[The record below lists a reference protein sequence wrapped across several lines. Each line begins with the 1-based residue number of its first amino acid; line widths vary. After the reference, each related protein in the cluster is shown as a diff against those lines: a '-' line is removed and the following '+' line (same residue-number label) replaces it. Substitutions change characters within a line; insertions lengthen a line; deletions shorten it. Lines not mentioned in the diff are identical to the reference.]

1 MCISVKPSKGSNNN
15 VGSEDKVG
23 LGTECSSVVSIGSSS
38 ESTSSSEINVSDSGG
53 TDTDMKWEYADNYSA
68 DADFTWMANEEP
80 HRSRRTEILRKY
92 PEIKKLYGHEWRT
105 RYMVAGTVM
114 LQTLLAATMCNVSW
128 PLFLTVIYIVGAT
141 ANHSLFL
148 AIHEWSHNLGF
159 KKPFHNQIASAFANL
174 PIGMPYSA
182 SFKPYHMDHHRNQGV
197 HGLDTDIPH
206 PIEANIIQNRT
217 PFKVLYML
225 TQLAFYALRPTIIK
239 PLKPTRMMLFN
250 LLLQLSYDATMF
262 YLFGLNALLYLLLST
277 IICGSF
283 HPTAGHFLSEHLEVV
298 RGVETYSYYGP
309 LNYVTYNV
317 GYHNEHHDFPFV
329 PWSRLP
335 DVKKIAAEY
344 YDPLPV
350 CKSWVGIIWMYVTD
364 PKLGAY
370 SRVKR
375 MDRVSATERV
385 NPNDELGDKTAT
397 MNNNELLMA
406 DGLNSMNTSKK
417 VD

>member
-1 MCISVKPSKGSNNN
+1 MCLSVKNSESVNETNKDTLCLKKESMPNSPVPSSD
-15 VGSEDKVG
+15 SSSD
-23 LGTECSSVVSIGSSS
+23 SSVDIDMSDPTTNSI
-38 ESTSSSEINVSDSGG
+38 
-53 TDTDMKWEYADNYSA
+53 KWEYADNYNEE
-68 DADFTWMANEEP
+68 ADFTWMANEEP
-80 HRSRRTEILRKY
+80 HRSRRIEVLRKY

-105 RYMVAGTVM
+105 KYMVAATVI
-114 LQTLLAATMCNVSW
+114 LQITLAATMSNTSW
-128 PLFLTVIYIVGAT
+128 PVYLAVIYIVGAT

-174 PIGMPYSA
+174 PIGVPYSA

-197 HGLDTDIPH
+197 HGLDVDIPH
-206 PIEANIIQNRT
+206 PIEASIIQNRT
-217 PFKVLYML
+217 PLKILYML

-239 PLKPTRMMLFN
+239 PMKPTRMMVFN
-250 LLLQLSYDATMF
+250 LTLQVSFDVILYYCFGFGALG
-262 YLFGLNALLYLLLST
+262 YLFLST
-277 IICGSF
+277 FICGSF

-298 RGVETYSYYGP
+298 KGVETYSYYGV

-335 DVKKIAAEY
+335 TVRKIASEY
-344 YDPLPV
+344 YDTLPI

-375 MDRVSATERV
+375 HNRVSALEKV
-385 NPNDELGDKTAT
+385 NPNDDFGDKTAT
-397 MNNNELLMA
+397 MNEGELK
-406 DGLNSMNTSKK
+406 STKK
-417 VD
+417 VN

>member
-1 MCISVKPSKGSNNN
+1 MCISVKQNKAANIADSSKGHPPGNSDSNSDA
-15 VGSEDKVG
+15 GSEV
-23 LGTECSSVVSIGSSS
+23 
-38 ESTSSSEINVSDSGG
+38 NVSDA
-53 TDTDMKWEYADNYSA
+53 DDLKWEYANNYNG

-80 HRSRRTEILRKY
+80 HRSRRAEILKKH
-92 PEIKKLYGHEWRT
+92 PEIKRLYGHEWRT
-105 RYMVAGTVM
+105 KYMVAATVL
-114 LQTLLAATMCNVSW
+114 LQTALAVAMRNTSW
-128 PLFLTVIYIVGAT
+128 PLFLAVIYIVGAT

-159 KKPFHNQIASAFANL
+159 KNPSHNQIASAFANV
-174 PIGMPYSA
+174 PIGIPYSA

-206 PIEANIIQNRT
+206 PTEANIIQNRT
-217 PFKVLYML
+217 PLKVLYML
-225 TQLAFYALRPTIIK
+225 TQLAFYAIRPTVIK
-239 PLKPTRMMLFN
+239 PLKPTAIMAFN
-250 LLLQLSYDATMF
+250 LIVQLSYDALLYHF
-262 YLFGLNALLYLLLST
+262 FGFNALLYLLLST
-277 IICGSF
+277 FICGSF

-335 DVKKIAAEY
+335 EVKRIAKEF

-350 CKSWVGIIWMYVTD
+350 CESWVGIIGRYVMD

-375 MDRVSATERV
+375 TKFVSAKEKV
-385 NPNDELGDKTAT
+385 NPNDALGDRTAT
-397 MNNNELLMA
+397 MNENEIQ
-406 DGLNSMNTSKK
+406 SKK
-417 VD
+417 EE

>member
-1 MCISVKPSKGSNNN
+1 MCISVKAEETKNIQ
-15 VGSEDKVG
+15 VKVEDNPEIEV
-23 LGTECSSVVSIGSSS
+23 S
-38 ESTSSSEINVSDSGG
+38 ESVTKGV
-53 TDTDMKWEYADNYSA
+53 KWEYADNYSA
-68 DADFTWMANEEP
+68 EADFTWMANEEP
-80 HRSRRTEILRKY
+80 HRSRRNEILRKY

-105 RYMVAGTVM
+105 KYIVAATVT
-114 LQTLLAATMCNVSW
+114 LQTVLAAHMVNTSW

-159 KKPFHNQIASAFANL
+159 QKPHHNQIASAFANL
-174 PIGMPYSA
+174 PIGLPYSA

-197 HGLDTDIPH
+197 HGLDTDIAH
-206 PIEANIIQNRT
+206 PIEADIIQNRT
-217 PFKVLYML
+217 FFKVMYML
-225 TQLAFYALRPTIIK
+225 TQLIFYALRPTIIK
-239 PLKPTRMMLFN
+239 PLKPTKMMAFN
-250 LLLQLSYDATMF
+250 LIVQLSYDAAM
-262 YLFGLNALLYLLLST
+262 YYYFGINAVLYLLLST
-277 IICGSF
+277 VICGSF

-298 RGVETYSYYGP
+298 KGFETYSYYGP

-335 DVKKIAAEY
+335 VIKKMASEF

-350 CKSWVGIIWMYVTD
+350 CSSWVGIIWMYVSD

-375 MDRVSATERV
+375 RKRVSAAERV
-385 NPNDELGDKTAT
+385 NPNDDLADKTAT
-397 MNNNELLMA
+397 MNEYELSP
-406 DGLNSMNTSKK
+406 GKEEVESSKK
-417 VD
+417 DD

>member
-1 MCISVKPSKGSNNN
+1 MCISIKSNESSKVPPAPPPSKHPPLST
-15 VGSEDKVG
+15 D
-23 LGTECSSVVSIGSSS
+23 CSSISS
-38 ESTSSSEINVSDSGG
+38 STSSHSSSTPIPS
-53 TDTDMKWEYADNYSA
+53 TPTTTTPAWEYADNYNA
-68 DADFTWMANEEP
+68 EADFTWMANEEP
-80 HRSRRTEILRKY
+80 HRSRRTQILKAH
-92 PEIKKLYGHEWRT
+92 PEIKALYGHEWRT
-105 RYMVAGTVM
+105 RYMVGATVL
-114 LQTLLAATMCNVSW
+114 LQTILAATMVDTSW
-128 PLFLTVIYIVGAT
+128 PLFLLVVYVVGAT

-159 KKPFHNQIASAFANL
+159 KQPFHNQIASALANV
-174 PIGMPYSA
+174 PIGVPYSA

-206 PIEANIIQNRT
+206 PVEASIIQNRT
-217 PFKVLYML
+217 PMKILYML

-239 PLKPTRMMLFN
+239 PLKPTRMMAFN
-250 LLLQLSYDATMF
+250 LIIQLSYDATMV
-262 YLFGLNALLYLLLST
+262 YLFGLNSLLYLLLST
-277 IICGSF
+277 IVCGSF

-298 RGVETYSYYGP
+298 RGIETYSYYGP

-335 DVKKIAAEY
+335 EVKRIAKEY

-350 CKSWVGIIWMYVTD
+350 CESWVGIIWMYVTD

-375 MDRVSATERV
+375 NERVSAREKV
-385 NPNDELGDKTAT
+385 NPNDEVGDLTAT
-397 MNNNELLMA
+397 MNEGELKNNKI
-406 DGLNSMNTSKK
+406 GKK
-417 VD
+417 VN

>member
-1 MCISVKPSKGSNNN
+1 MCPTRKSK
-15 VGSEDKVG
+15 E
-23 LGTECSSVVSIGSSS
+23 ISS
-38 ESTSSSEINVSDSGG
+38 ESTLSSSLPASLLSSSS
-53 TDTDMKWEYADNYSA
+53 WQYADNYNI

-80 HRSRRTEILRKY
+80 HRSRRMNILKKY

-105 RYMVAGTVM
+105 KYMVGATVL
-114 LQTLLAATMCNVSW
+114 LQTVLACTLCNVGW
-128 PLFLTVIYIVGAT
+128 PLFLTVAYVVGAT

-159 KKPFHNQIASAFANL
+159 KTPFENQIGSVFANL
-174 PIGMPYSA
+174 PIGIPYSA

-197 HGLDTDIPH
+197 DGIDTDIPH
-206 PIEANIIQNRT
+206 PIEASIIQNRT
-217 PFKVLYML
+217 FFKTLYML
-225 TQLAFYALRPTIIK
+225 LQLAFYALRPSIIK
-239 PLKPTRMMLFN
+239 PLKPTKMMAFN
-250 LLLQLSYDATMF
+250 LIVQATYDAILIYF
-262 YLFGLNALLYLLLST
+262 FGLNSLLYLLVST

-335 DVKKIAAEY
+335 VVRRIANEF

-350 CKSWVGIIWMYVTD
+350 CESWVGIIWSYVTD

-375 MDRVSATERV
+375 VKRVSANEKV
-385 NPNDELGDKTAT
+385 NPNDQSGDKTAT
-397 MNNNELLMA
+397 V
-406 DGLNSMNTSKK
+406 DGDNVKAFSRKLG
-417 VD
+417 

>member
-1 MCISVKPSKGSNNN
+1 MCISVNPKESANVQSDAKAVLSAEGSMDSN
-15 VGSEDKVG
+15 
-23 LGTECSSVVSIGSSS
+23 S
-38 ESTSSSEINVSDSGG
+38 ESSAEIDVSDP
-53 TDTDMKWEYADNYSA
+53 TMDDMKWEYADNYSA
-68 DADFTWMANEEP
+68 EADFTWMANEEP

-105 RYMVAGTVM
+105 RYMVAATVI
-114 LQTLLAATMCNVSW
+114 LQTVLAATMCNASW

-159 KKPFHNQIASAFANL
+159 KKPVHNQIASAFANL

-206 PIEANIIQNRT
+206 PIEASIIQNRI
-217 PFKVLYML
+217 PLKALYML

-239 PLKPTRMMLFN
+239 PLKPTAMMAFN
-250 LLLQLSYDATMF
+250 LTLQLSYDALLCYF
-262 YLFGLNALLYLLLST
+262 FGRNALLYLLLST
-277 IICGSF
+277 VICGSF

-298 RGVETYSYYGP
+298 RGIETYSYYGP

-329 PWSRLP
+329 PWPRLP
-335 DVKKIAAEY
+335 DVKRIAAEY

-350 CKSWVGIIWMYVTD
+350 CNSWVGIIWMYVTD

-375 MDRVSATERV
+375 NKRVSAAERV
-385 NPNDELGDKTAT
+385 NPNDDLGDKTAT
-397 MNNNELLMA
+397 MNENEL
-406 DGLNSMNTSKK
+406 GSKAK
-417 VD
+417 KE

>member
-1 MCISVKPSKGSNNN
+1 MCISIKSNE
-15 VGSEDKVG
+15 SDKVPTKNDNDTPKFSPS
-23 LGTECSSVVSIGSSS
+23 TECSSVSSS
-38 ESTSSSEINVSDSGG
+38 SSDSSSTDSRSAAELDVSNPSTSNSSS
-53 TDTDMKWEYADNYSA
+53 TQKWDYADNYSA
-68 DADFTWMANEEP
+68 EADFTWMANEEP

-92 PEIKKLYGHEWRT
+92 PEIKTLYGHEWRT
-105 RYMVAGTVM
+105 RYMVAATVI
-114 LQTLLAATMCNVSW
+114 LQTGLAATLVTTSW
-128 PLFLTVIYIVGAT
+128 PLFLTVIYLVGAT

-174 PIGMPYSA
+174 PIGVPYSA

-206 PIEANIIQNRT
+206 PIEANIIQNRIY
-217 PFKVLYML
+217 FKVLYML
-225 TQLAFYALRPTIIK
+225 TQLVFYALRPTIIK
-239 PLKPTRMMLFN
+239 PLKPTRMMAFN
-250 LLLQLSYDATMF
+250 LTLQLTYDASLV
-262 YLFGLNALLYLLLST
+262 YCFGINALLYLLIST
-277 IICGSF
+277 VVCGSF

-298 RGVETYSYYGP
+298 RGIETYSYYGP

-335 DVKKIAAEY
+335 DVKRIAAEY

-350 CKSWVGIIWMYVTD
+350 CESWVGIIWMYVTD

-375 MDRVSATERV
+375 MERVSATERV
-385 NPNDELGDKTAT
+385 NPNDEVGDKTAT
-397 MNNNELLMA
+397 MNEGELK
-406 DGLNSMNTSKK
+406 GGKK
-417 VD
+417 VN